1 VILEWVCACDA
12 PLACDAVSPAP
23 DVVVLGALDG
33 RVHGVRLA
41 DGSRLWETQLPRL
54 HIVSLHVLPDGAIL
68 AGVSVRARGCGAL
81 VVLSPSDG
89 TVQWTW
95 NASGALKGAIAAAG
109 TRLVGAAIRQRGGE
123 VACVERGARRALWR
137 TAFDAWV
144 YGVLV
149 HDDMVFAPCSDERMH
164 CLDLA
169 TGERRWTFATHGLV
183 CALPLIHDATVYFG
197 AHDAVFYAL
206 DMEGRLRWRSEL
218 ADRMSGAAAAVA
230 GLIVL
235 GGWDARVRALDARS
249 GEQRWAYDAGAP
261 IVAAPLA
268 IDRTVF
274 IGTDGGQL
282 LAIDADGGNLIDCFP
297 SGDPLGCEIKT
308 RPLSTPRGLV
318 VAAHDGAAYLVK
330 PGPAFA
336 RLRK

>member
-1 VILEWVCACDA
+1 MILEWVCACDA
-12 PLACDAVSPAP
+12 PIACDAVLAAP
-23 DVVVLGALDG
+23 DVVVLGALDA

-54 HIVSLHVLPDGAIL
+54 HIVSLQILSDGAIL

-81 VVLSPSDG
+81 VVLSPSEG

-95 NASGALKGAIAAAG
+95 NAKGMLHGAIAAAG
-109 TRLVGAAIRQRGGE
+109 TRLVCAAIRQRAGE

-137 TAFDAWV
+137 TAFDGWV

-149 HDDMVFAPCSDERMH
+149 QDDMVFAPCSDDGLH

-183 CALPLIHDATVYFG
+183 CARPLIHEATVYFG

-206 DMEGRLRWRSEL
+206 DIDGRLRWRTEL
-218 ADRMSGAAAAVA
+218 ADRMSGAAAAV
-230 GLIVL
+230 GELIVF
-235 GGWDARVRALDARS
+235 GGWDAHVRALDARS
-249 GEQRWAYDAGAP
+249 GEERWAYDAGAP
-261 IVAAPLA
+261 IVATPLVV
-268 IDRTVF
+268 DRTVY

-282 LAIDADGGNLIDCFP
+282 LAIDAERGDLMDCFP
-297 SGDPLGCEIKT
+297 RGEPLGREIKT
-308 RPLSTPRGLV
+308 RPLLTPRGLV
-318 VAAHDGAAYLVK
+318 VTSHDGAAYLLK
-330 PGPAFA
+330 PAPDAVVRGS
-336 RLRK
+336 